1 MCDRQESQT
10 CLILSAEDESDNHS
24 DYEGQ
29 FDYPHRSDFPMTPE
43 KEQALKDYIKGIA
56 QILYE
61 ETSPEAWMGEK
72 FV

>member
-1 MCDRQESQT
+1 MRVTIIAIMRDNLT
-10 CLILSAEDESDNHS
+10 ILI
-24 DYEGQ
+24 G
-29 FDYPHRSDFPMTPE
+29 SDFPMTPE